1 MNKILIF
8 IILSFLLLNQ
18 VSAKS
23 PDILKFSSAG
33 QFKIVQ
39 FTDTHID
46 LIKGSNLE
54 VYQTIR
60 RVIEIEKPDLAI
72 LTGDIVTQND
82 PQEAYRK
89 LSDVFASCHLPW
101 AMVFGNHDSEHNFT
115 REQLADFLPGLPF
128 CLNNDQ
134 GDLTENSNF
143 ILQVYG
149 ENKKLQA
156 LIYGMDSNSYSTL
169 KPNVDG
175 YGWFSFSQISGYI
188 RDSKEFTRLNNNVP
202 LPALAFFHIPVPEY
216 NNAWNPKKT
225 VVIGSKN
232 EDVSCANLN
241 SGMFAAMLECG
252 DVMGIFVGHDHTN
265 DYIGLCNN
273 IALAYG
279 RVTKKMKD
287 PADPLA
293 GGRVIVLKEGRREFD
308 TWIREAGGKK
318 VLACTY
324 PNSFAVKK

>member
-1 MNKILIF
+1 MTRILISVF
-8 IILSFLLLNQ
+8 LSVILLCQ

-23 PDILKFSSAG
+23 PDILRFGSDG

-60 RVIEIEKPDLAI
+60 TVVEIEKPDLVI
-72 LTGDIVTQND
+72 LTGDVVTQND

-89 LSDVFASCHLPW
+89 LSEVFAFLHVPW

-115 REQLADFLPGLPF
+115 RKQLAAFLPGLPY
-128 CLNNDQ
+128 CLNSDPGN
-134 GDLTENSNF
+134 LTGNSNF

-149 ENKKLQA
+149 ENKKPRA

-169 KPNVDG
+169 KPNVEG
-175 YGWFSFSQISGYI
+175 YGWFGFSQINWYI
-188 RDSKEFTRLNNNVP
+188 HESKEFTQRNNQVP

-216 NNAWNPKKT
+216 NNAWNSKKT
-225 VVIGSKN
+225 VVFGSKN
-232 EDVSCANLN
+232 EDVSCAELN
-241 SGMFAAMLECG
+241 SGIFTAMLECG

-279 RVTKKMKD
+279 RVTKKMRD

-308 TWIREAGGKK
+308 TWIREGGGKK

-324 PNSFAVKK
+324 PGSFGVKK

>member
-8 IILSFLLLNQ
+8 IFLSFSLHCQ

-23 PDILKFSSAG
+23 PDILRFGSNS

-60 RVIEIEKPDLAI
+60 QVVEVEKPDLVI

-89 LSDVFASCHLPW
+89 LSEVFASLRIPW

-115 REQLADFLPGLPF
+115 RKQLADFLPGLPF
-128 CLNNDQ
+128 CMNNDQ
-134 GDLTENSNF
+134 GDFTGNSNF

-149 ENKKLQA
+149 ENQKTKA

-175 YGWFSFSQISGYI
+175 YGWFSFSQVNGYI
-188 RDSKEFTRLNNNVP
+188 RESKEFTRSNNGIP
-202 LPALAFFHIPVPEY
+202 LPAIAFFHIPVPEY

-232 EDVSCANLN
+232 EDVSCAELN

-279 RVTKKMKD
+279 RVTKKMRD

-308 TWIREAGGKK
+308 TWIREGGGKK

-324 PNSFAVKK
+324 PDSFAVKK

>member
-1 MNKILIF
+1 MTRILISVF
-8 IILSFLLLNQ
+8 LSVILLCQ

-23 PDILKFSSAG
+23 PDILRFGSDG

-60 RVIEIEKPDLAI
+60 TVVEIEKPDLVI
-72 LTGDIVTQND
+72 LTGDVVTQND

-89 LSDVFASCHLPW
+89 LSEVFAFLHVPW

-115 REQLADFLPGLPF
+115 RKQLAAFLPGLPY
-128 CLNNDQ
+128 CLNNDP
-134 GDLTENSNF
+134 GNLTGNSNF

-149 ENKKLQA
+149 ENKKPRA

-169 KPNVDG
+169 KPNVEG
-175 YGWFSFSQISGYI
+175 YGWFGFSQINWYI
-188 RDSKEFTRLNNNVP
+188 HESKEFTQRNNQVP

-216 NNAWNPKKT
+216 NNAWNSKKT
-225 VVIGSKN
+225 VVFGSKN
-232 EDVSCANLN
+232 EDVSCAELN
-241 SGMFAAMLECG
+241 SGIFTAMLECG
-252 DVMGIFVGHDHTN
+252 DVMGMFVGHDHTN

-279 RVTKKMKD
+279 RVTKKMRD

-308 TWIREAGGKK
+308 TWIREGAGKK

-324 PNSFAVKK
+324 PGSFGVKK